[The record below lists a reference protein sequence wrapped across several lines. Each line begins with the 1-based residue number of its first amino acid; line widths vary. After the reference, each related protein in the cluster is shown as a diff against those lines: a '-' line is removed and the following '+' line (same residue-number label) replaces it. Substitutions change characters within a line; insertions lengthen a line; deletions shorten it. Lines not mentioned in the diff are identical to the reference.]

1 MFQWLEVSPPGGPVN
16 RRRTAAVA
24 LAVSAVAALSACSST
39 AHPGAAAVVGDQRI
53 TVSTL
58 QAHVAAYR
66 AAAAGDA
73 TAQEQPGVQGN
84 LLALL
89 VNSNIVDQALAD
101 QGKSVSAAEVEQVE
115 AQYAQQTG
123 SAQALSQAIVEQ
135 LYIAP
140 SDFALFARYQVGEQM
155 LLQQAGVD
163 PASDQAGAAFLKIL
177 QKEGKDLGV
186 TVNPRYGSWSVPATS
201 TSAWPPL
208 AAANQPWLKAA
219 PAAPANS

>member
-1 MFQWLEVSPPGGPVN
+1 MN

-58 QAHVAAYR
+58 QSHLAAYR
-66 AAAAGDA
+66 AAAAQDT

-89 VNSNIVDQALAD
+89 VNAQIVDQALAD
-101 QGKSVSAAEVEQVE
+101 QGKSVSEGQVQQVE

-123 SAQALSQAIVEQ
+123 SAQALQQAIVEQ

-140 SDFALFARYQVGEQM
+140 SDFPIFARYQVGEDL

-163 PASDQAGAAFLKIL
+163 PSSSQAGAAFLKIL
-177 QKEGKDLGV
+177 QKEGSSLGV
-186 TVNPRYGSWSVPATS
+186 TVNPRYGSWSTVSTS
-201 TSAWPPL
+201 SSAWPPL
-208 AAANQPWLKAA
+208 AAAKQPWLQRTAA
-219 PAAPANS
+219 TPPATS

>member
-1 MFQWLEVSPPGGPVN
+1 MN

-66 AAAAGDA
+66 TAAAGDS

-84 LLALL
+84 VLALL
-89 VNSNIVDQALAD
+89 VNAQLVNQALAAR
-101 QGKSVSAAEVEQVE
+101 GTSISAAAVQQAE
-115 AQYAQQTG
+115 AQYVQQTG
-123 SAQALSQAIVEQ
+123 SAQALQQAIVEQ
-135 LYIAP
+135 LYISPA
-140 SDFALFARYQVGEQM
+140 DFPIYARYQLGEAA

-163 PASDQAGAAFLKIL
+163 PSSDQAAAAFQKIL
-177 QKEGKDLGV
+177 RKESTSIGV
-186 TVNPRYGSWSVPATS
+186 TVNPRYGSWSVPAAS
-201 TSAWPPL
+201 TSAWTPL
-208 AAANQPWLKAA
+208 APAKQPWLQSAA
-219 PAAPANS
+219 PATPAKS